1 MINPDPNCPMLGGWR
16 DFAGYLSIIA
26 KVVDHYIL
34 NQINAAAEVPL
45 IADLNGTAAKRSDSH
60 TA

>member
-1 MINPDPNCPMLGGWR
+1 MLGGWR